1 MCSLKFESLSGKKSH
16 MKPTKTPC
24 WFIFAV
30 GVPFFFLLVRP
41 TSARKAFIKD
51 IKTEIKQNYLFISF
65 RVTDCFTEK
74 MIQAIKNGV
83 DTRFV
88 YLVRFYRVRK
98 WWKDKKIVD
107 MKISHTLYYDSIK
120 KVYNLRLS
128 EGNPKEFPV
137 KDLEDA
143 KRMLARITNL
153 RIIDVKKLKKGEK
166 YQIRVKAELDKI
178 RLPLHLHY
186 VLFFLSLWNFDTDW
200 YKIDFTYR

>member
-1 MCSLKFESLSGKKSH
+1 